1 MGIMEGNS
9 AIWKYVEEGAV
20 FVLFYPYI
28 IGAPNSTPLHCFI
41 VIAEIM
47 WKVINLVYRRI
58 KKMHDDEGGFS
69 S

>member
-1 MGIMEGNS
+1 MQHVDKKHNDKLCKI
-9 AIWKYVEEGAV
+9 V